1 MFLHICHTVES
12 GEETTYADPTFY
24 KRKAQKSVRNV
35 ISVYMCIMSSNKW
48 SVMFLITTCIV

>member
-12 GEETTYADPTFY
+12 GEEITYADPTFY

-35 ISVYMCIMSSNKW
+35 ISVYMCIMSSNK
-48 SVMFLITTCIV
+48 